1 MANHINPETAT
12 DSSGKEYINQANNQ
26 RGYIV
31 NDGDNDRILIGYD
44 KDGFGT
50 GEDYGIKVSK
60 STYDVNTA
68 DNANLIM
75 NSAFNLFK
83 IVATGTVSVTH
94 TASTSTTTVTTAH
107 GLGFVPGIISFDYNG
122 SDYIQMPALGF
133 VSGTSLDLQFMAWT
147 NATNFVFYLYTP
159 STDSSY
165 GAGFTI
171 TARYY
176 LTQETAS

>member
-1 MANHINPETAT
+1 MPEYIRPETAT
-12 DSSGKEYINQANNQ
+12 NTNNEELINQANNQ
-26 RGYIV
+26 RGYVV
-31 NDGDNDRILIGYD
+31 NDGADDRILIGYD

-60 STYDVNTA
+60 SGYDVNTTG
-68 DNANLIM
+68 NSNLIM

-83 IVATGTVSVTH
+83 IVATGTISVTH
-94 TASTSTTTVTTAH
+94 TASTSTTSVTTAH
-107 GLGFVPGIISFDYNG
+107 GLGFVPGIIAFDYNG
-122 SDYIQMPALGF
+122 SDYIQMPALGW
-133 VSGTSLDLQFMAWT
+133 VSGTSLDLHFQCWT

-159 STDSSY
+159 STGASY